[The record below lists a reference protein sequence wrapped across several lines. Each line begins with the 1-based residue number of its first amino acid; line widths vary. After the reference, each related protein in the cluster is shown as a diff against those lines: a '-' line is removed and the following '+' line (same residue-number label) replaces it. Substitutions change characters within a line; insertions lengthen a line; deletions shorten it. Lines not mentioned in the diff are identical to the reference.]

1 MNIMTTRKR
10 LLSNKIKGVLLG
22 TFGLSALSIGSAHAD
37 LLEYSFTDTNGEVR
51 TLTPSNKYA
60 NPVGPIKFALN
71 AGVDRKVRI
80 SITDK
85 DGKELSSATSGVLGA
100 GDRISVDGREYYG
113 AYLELPEAPEGEV
126 NLVSQILSST
136 DDIVKTDIQ
145 PLSVDRSKPY
155 IGELS
160 QQNNVTSK
168 GNWDTSGELWLGSL
182 SGSNLNS
189 LSNTISAV
197 ASDNSGIA
205 NVSVEVYDMSGN
217 IVGKVSDAK
226 YNSLT
231 GLAGYA
237 GIDKDLFPIDEIQVY
252 KMVWRAIDVAG
263 NTSEIEQSVALQS
276 AFEVDI
282 YPWAVSSPDS
292 SELMAGLEG
301 YVPYQKGMTVHSNPV
316 VALWRVPRELW
327 APYNPYGLGVISN
340 GGVKVAEDE
349 DYLYIRQ
356 EGPVPLNGRVTSF
369 GSWGYA
375 FSGDTHREIDV
386 TLLPGTPVSPSR
398 PTIQYHYSDIGW
410 AHGVRLIKS
419 ESLPV
424 TIDRI
429 RYSVSPRDYDQ
440 IIRDSKGRSCIVKA
454 GESDCYIEDTL
465 HMEVGTAGY
474 FHMCCSEQRADNY
487 YANIIVKE
495 SGWGGARSSHPDIP
509 SLRSEP
515 AYSEGFW
522 NDFYVPVLLEH
533 DIAEGKLTALIELPA
548 NRAFQGK
555 VDFGKVQ
562 LQSGD
567 IVLNGSVI
575 QSNRSDA
582 LRTYEFDLTKLPE
595 GEHELVLFA
604 SNNTGSE
611 RQFDLGFYGLDQS
624 PPVVELFG
632 QSGRLD
638 QSSIGSLADITV
650 KITDSRDES
659 PRIVSIN
666 IAGGPANDNINLP
679 PRKEGDVFKIEYP
692 IMFPSLSE
700 GEGYTLTVV
709 AEDAQG
715 NQATETA
722 SFTYNPPLVSVAGH
736 PDGNIN
742 IPAVS
747 YAFNRNDGTAVMVSE
762 PLGLA
767 GGQTLAGVY
776 DLLVTLSS
784 DTVNPINANGVIV
797 QPGETA
803 TVMAHDFS
811 AHGGR
816 ISLAVSPVG
825 NSIEEGISRVLVS
838 TTAPNAPMVQATL
851 HQWMPD
857 VAISLNSQT
866 PVQAITDTTI
876 SAAIRGDQCALTT
889 SVDAAKAGDPILAPV
904 CLLEWDSL
912 PKGFSAKE
920 VAGSELAMT
929 NLVGRPLTTG
939 VNTVGYSIYLFNK
952 GSEKVLITQ
961 QEHSFDVRP
970 ASEAIKLELVPGDDD
985 VYQGIQDLTYVI
997 RSSSGTLAC
1006 DITGN
1011 ETIAINAGKQWSD
1024 RPTCLVRWTRIPYG
1038 MSDDGSRHNPQL
1050 RGYMTHLGEEI
1061 IGWKASLFTPAG
1073 EEVVIYDVSS
1083 PLNVL
1088 APPPIEVDLPDQ
1100 PNRLNENTYAV
1111 SSQGGFVGNTTI
1123 RAVASD
1129 IKIRAMLDTQIVRN
1143 DEVMGYGQALQIQNP
1158 INANAA
1164 TLWSVTPYTLETS
1177 YTRMANLATKTDI
1190 SLLAV
1195 PADSIQ
1201 PVLMYS
1207 EYDAIDTEE
1216 YQVSVRISDVY
1227 QRNEAYSITKH
1238 GDWDIRLLQSM
1249 DDGSLEPITDWEPV
1263 NGEGVMTAAVD
1274 ISDMTNQQM
1283 IIYAEARVRSPVPEY
1298 SSIRR
1303 STGSLSLFVLS
1314 GSPLDAEISTVKLQG
1329 LAPLRASFIA
1339 KTVEHWANRSMGDVT
1354 WEISS
1359 DNGATWEEQEPG
1371 RLPQRLSHVFQAG
1384 NYLVRAHIQNR
1395 HSGAMSVTP
1404 TVEVSAFEVPK
1415 ARMSG
1420 PTNVFVGDEGVYTI
1434 TDPEGEPFNP
1444 DGYVIEWTEDRGNT
1458 WQQGGPVYSLTRETP
1473 ERIQLQAR
1481 IRYETAPEHRQAYR
1495 NVRSAV
1501 SFRDIRPPRVQII
1514 GPRRSEVG
1522 VEATWTANLR
1532 LPYPG
1537 MSHEIQGF
1545 FTLPDGQRVDAHE
1558 VLYTPTQ
1565 EDFARE
1571 KSTLLFE
1578 SWIDGYQDK
1587 GAHSITEYR
1596 LTFWSYDWPDWQFN
1610 VRANA
1615 IYAPADITVNLRNLG
1630 LFKRFEEL
1638 KVEWDLPQ
1646 SDALEVTRDNSDM
1659 SRSFTISEPGVY
1671 TVAAHVSDARG
1682 HYSFVE
1688 VDIELLEPEAW
1699 GVDLTWTGDNQYN
1712 RAPLKVL
1719 VRPTYY
1725 GGHPRDRINSKQ
1737 YVINGEVVSES
1748 GDYGRA
1754 VLGAGTH
1761 EVIMNLGTMMG
1772 RTVQGRTQVTV
1783 EKNRPPVCEISVQEG
1798 RTNWRA
1804 DASCSDEDG
1813 RMSTYKW
1820 WVNGELQSISSR
1832 AISIAQWR
1840 YPEGEPIITLVG
1852 VDDSGDESAPVSQK

>member
-1 MNIMTTRKR
+1 MSIMTTRKR
-10 LLSNKIKGVLLG
+10 LLSNKIKGALLG

-37 LLEYSFTDTNGEVR
+37 LLEYSFTDTNGEER
-51 TLTPSNKYA
+51 TIGAHAKYA
-60 NPVGPIKFALN
+60 NPIGTMTFALS

-80 SITDK
+80 SINDM
-85 DGKELSSATSGVLGA
+85 DGNEVDSATSHILGA
-100 GDRISVDGREYYG
+100 SDRITVDGREYYG
-113 AYLELPEAPEGEV
+113 AYLELPAPEEGQYTVTAE
-126 NLVSQILSST
+126 ILSSGGAGQVIQADSYPMVVDKT
-136 DDIVKTDIQ
+136 PPSMSSTVKRESGLPNLVGYPVYSQSKYLYSDNLDDNLSGIDANNSYFFIRQDDGRVIELSANVNMLSGMVVIGIEDIASEKST
-145 PLSVDRSKPY
+145 PVDHRSYPMGFRIYDRAGNFTESNLEINVDRSPPDY
-155 IGELS
+155 
-160 QQNNVTSK
+160 V
-168 GNWDTSGELWLGSL
+168 
-182 SGSNLNS
+182 
-189 LSNTISAV
+189 V
-197 ASDNSGIA
+197 Y
-205 NVSVEVYDMSGN
+205 EVYDSKSDVWIEASSDT
-217 IVGKVSDAK
+217 IVYENPYKARVKIRKSDHTAF
-226 YNSLT
+226 NGSLF
-231 GLAGYA
+231 
-237 GIDKDLFPIDEIQVY
+237 GIDRAGFVEEEGDDEFVY
-252 KMVWRAIDVAG
+252 RYQQAHIPAGSSYWVLLTKSNIRVASVRVASFAAKLAPDV
-263 NTSEIEQSVALQS
+263 E
-276 AFEVDI
+276 
-282 YPWAVSSPDS
+282 
-292 SELMAGLEG
+292 
-301 YVPYQKGMTVHSNPV
+301 
-316 VALWRVPRELW
+316 
-327 APYNPYGLGVISN
+327 
-340 GGVKVAEDE
+340 
-349 DYLYIRQ
+349 
-356 EGPVPLNGRVTSF
+356 EGPAPQPN
-369 GSWGYA
+369 
-375 FSGDTHREIDV
+375 
-386 TLLPGTPVSPSR
+386 
-398 PTIQYHYSDIGW
+398 
-410 AHGVRLIKS
+410 
-419 ESLPV
+419 
-424 TIDRI
+424 
-429 RYSVSPRDYDQ
+429 
-440 IIRDSKGRSCIVKA
+440 
-454 GESDCYIEDTL
+454 
-465 HMEVGTAGY
+465 
-474 FHMCCSEQRADNY
+474 
-487 YANIIVKE
+487 
-495 SGWGGARSSHPDIP
+495 
-509 SLRSEP
+509 
-515 AYSEGFW
+515 
-522 NDFYVPVLLEH
+522 LEY
-533 DIAEGKLTALIELPA
+533 E
-548 NRAFQGK
+548 
-555 VDFGKVQ
+555 
-562 LQSGD
+562 
-567 IVLNGSVI
+567 LNGSEWVSGTNWFITRVPAVI
-575 QSNRSDA
+575 SRVMLRTAPRSYKQQLYLSGNPEKYCVLEPGEESCLIDTNIEVFPGASGGRDYKNSRISVFRLDEEGNKVGATVYSSYLYWRYDFNPPTVDKLEYDKELKRVYIESEDLDQREVNNYWSTNIFKLHLRSDRGA
-582 LRTYEFDLTKLPE
+582 DYDVELNPKNIDLITYRHKLATFDLSLVDDGAYRVVAQVVDSFGNETFK
-595 GEHELVLFA
+595 ELEDLVVLD
-604 SNNTGSE
+604 NTAP
-611 RQFDLGFYGLDQS
+611 D
-624 PPVVELFG
+624 VVIHANENIA
-632 QSGRLD
+632 RLD
-638 QSSIGSLADITV
+638 DVVVQ
-650 KITDSRDES
+650 ITDASISS
-659 PRIVSIN
+659 PTSITLE
-666 IAGGPANDNINLP
+666 GGPASENIQLAW
-679 PRKEGDVFKIEYP
+679 RDIGSDKYALEYP
-692 IMFPSLSE
+692 IMFPSLEE

-722 SFTYNPPLVSVAGH
+722 SFTYNPPLVAVAGH

-784 DTVNPINANGVIV
+784 DTVNPINTNGVIV

-803 TVMAHDFS
+803 TVMRHDFS
-811 AHGGR
+811 AHGGK

-920 VAGSELAMT
+920 VAGSELPMT

-1050 RGYMTHLGEEI
+1050 RGYMSHLGEEI

-1177 YTRMANLATKTDI
+1177 YTRMPNLATKTDI

-1216 YQVSVRISDVY
+1216 YQVSVRISDIY

-1571 KSTLLFE
+1571 RSTLLFE

-1783 EKNRPPVCEISVQEG
+1783 EKNRPPVCEISVREG

-1832 AISIAQWR
+1832 SISIAQWR